1 MVIVHVQPEE
11 WFALLPVLMV
21 WLVGI
26 VLALVRWRQHPRA
39 SLLALIAFLG
49 LAGTAAANTYVNA
62 AFPLILRSAGLLAL
76 PLATAG
82 ALRTMLQNLV
92 SVVWWVLLLIALF
105 ARRPAAVAAPAA
117 QAGVQPG

>member
-11 WFALLPVLMV
+11 WFALVPVLVV

-26 VLALVRWRQHPRA
+26 VLALARWRRHPRA
-39 SLLALIAFLG
+39 SLLALVAFLG
-49 LAGTAAANTYVNA
+49 FAGTSAANTYVSA

-82 ALRTMLQNLV
+82 ALKTALQNLAN
-92 SVVWWVLLLIALF
+92 VVWWVLLLIALF

-117 QAGVQPG
+117 QIGAQPD